1 MPARATPA
9 TRAARAAGVEF
20 TVHEYA
26 TTSEP
31 TRTRWRPRPLE
42 IELAPGD
49 LVELTGAVVKRL
61 T

>member
-1 MPARATPA
+1 VFVS
-9 TRAARAAGVEF
+9 AG
-20 TVHEYA
+20 
-26 TTSEP
+26 
-31 TRTRWRPRPLE
+31 RRGLD